1 LYSKEEGAGREPVG
15 GGKTVRNVMHSHYLY
30 KEEGAG
36 REPVG
41 GEDGDYGES
50 RTCT

>member
-1 LYSKEEGAGREPVG
+1 MFV
-15 GGKTVRNVMHSHYLY
+15 HSYYLY

-41 GEDGDYGES
+41 GEDGDYGRS
-50 RTCT
+50 RIYT